1 MKYEVGVAGGKQ
13 IVFYTRQFIN
23 TTPLIFQYEHILPYT
38 LGVVLLI
45 FSTLGFLL
53 ILFKVV
59 INLYRKKV
67 DHSWSVILSVFLIYF
82 LYNSL
87 LFAKWTRFINPT
99 FPFFVIFAFYA
110 IETFSEYMKNKNS
123 QKFIFFFLSI
133 ILLVPTLIW
142 QMMFF
147 SIYKKDDVRITATD
161 WINAN
166 IPSNSFILTETGN
179 MLEVPLSGKYQKL
192 PFDFY
197 NSERNPYLFRQLT
210 NSLAESDYFIVQSRR
225 IFMNNQR
232 LPDQFPL
239 TNNFYNLLF
248 SGKLG
253 FSKIKEFNSYPQL
266 VISNKSLVIPDELAE
281 ETWSVFDHPVI
292 RIYKKAYA
300 YPANYYEKILSQ
312 QIN

>member
-1 MKYEVGVAGGKQ
+1 
-13 IVFYTRQFIN
+13 
-23 TTPLIFQYEHILPYT
+23 
-38 LGVVLLI
+38 
-45 FSTLGFLL
+45 
-53 ILFKVV
+53 
-59 INLYRKKV
+59 
-67 DHSWSVILSVFLIYF
+67 
-82 LYNSL
+82 
-87 LFAKWTRFINPT
+87 
-99 FPFFVIFAFYA
+99 
-110 IETFSEYMKNKNS
+110 MKNKNS